1 MKKFVFGLLVAFV
14 VFASRWFRGDGVGEV
29 DEDEDFYKV
38 GGTSSDDP

>member
-29 DEDEDFYKV
+29 DDDFYKV
-38 GGTSSDDP
+38 GGTD